1 MICEADDGGDED
13 VCFERL
19 SVALRQNAGVMLP
32 DALPP
37 ALSAALVAQ
46 VRDMSDSDFS
56 AAGIGRSDD
65 HMLNRFVR
73 RDQICW
79 IDGATDAEREW
90 LGWCARLQQYLNRR
104 LFIGLFSFESHF
116 ARYAPGAFYK
126 KHVDAFK
133 PEQTQRGAR
142 RALSLVA
149 YLNPGWQSADGGELL
164 IYDESA
170 TDPVAKIQPHYRT
183 LVLFLSDEVPH
194 EVAPALR
201 DRYSIAGWFRV
212 NGSTPD
218 RVDPPR

>member
-1 MICEADDGGDED
+1 MICEADDGCDED

-79 IDGATDAEREW
+79 IDGATDA
-90 LGWCARLQQYLNRR
+90 
-104 LFIGLFSFESHF
+104 
-116 ARYAPGAFYK
+116 
-126 KHVDAFK
+126 
-133 PEQTQRGAR
+133 
-142 RALSLVA
+142 
-149 YLNPGWQSADGGELL
+149 
-164 IYDESA
+164 
-170 TDPVAKIQPHYRT
+170 
-183 LVLFLSDEVPH
+183 
-194 EVAPALR
+194 
-201 DRYSIAGWFRV
+201 
-212 NGSTPD
+212 
-218 RVDPPR
+218 